1 MFSKALFKQSAK
13 ANGIMWAII
22 TFAVCFMLA
31 SVMLISGSGNI
42 AELKNGISNT
52 IMESS
57 IDAELENRS
66 IDYYMLSSNGL
77 SKFDTY
83 FVKSYTEV
91 GTYATLYY
99 QYLAGTITEEP
110 EAQTEGAM
118 VYKMAMQEWLSKKP
132 TTSDAELLNAWNL
145 MQPKP
150 DAVAYKMAI
159 DKLTTY
165 AETIAEARGYEKDS
179 IQAEELKGVIF
190 YVLNPNGQFDDFY
203 LENETTAPS
212 YDLTTIQTMS
222 KEERSEYIS
231 GYAKVN
237 STIFMAGNMI
247 KQDNIDKI
255 VDQLKSFKITQE
267 DYKALGY
274 QKMVDGETQTVSKY
288 TGKTGYE
295 YMKNL
300 GNDALLDFIARF
312 NDKVEKLPSDLTEAE
327 LQTRKVEIANEVAGD
342 VTSSILSEMPE
353 KVSKALR
360 ELGEMD
366 LYSMIVGS
374 IFFKMAGLLLP
385 IIYMIMVANNLV
397 AGQVDSGSM
406 AYILSTSTKRKQ
418 VIFTQAVYLVS
429 SLFAMFALTTVTSL
443 ICLSTLEAGTVS
455 LTYSDLILLNLGAF
469 IVMFAMSG
477 ISFLASCWFNR
488 SKYSMSIGGGLNMF
502 FLVSTMLGLFGSK
515 VLPSVIRLE
524 SLNFFNYCSVISLFD
539 VISILD
545 GSLTFL
551 WKFAIL
557 IAIGVACYVVGG
569 IKFKKKDLP
578 L

>member
-42 AELKNGISNT
+42 AELKDGISNT

-66 IDYYMLSSNGL
+66 INYYMLSSNGL
-77 SKFDTY
+77 EKFDTY
-83 FVKSYTEV
+83 FVESYTEV
-91 GTYATLYY
+91 GTYATLYG
-99 QYLAGTITEEP
+99 QYLAGAIAEP
-110 EAQTEGAM
+110 EATTTGAM
-118 VYKMAMQEWLSKKP
+118 VYKTAMEQWLAQKP
-132 TTSDAELLNAWNL
+132 STSDENVLNAWNA

-165 AETIAEARGYEKDS
+165 AEDVATSRGYAKDS

-190 YVLNPNGQFDDFY
+190 YVLNPNGQFDEFY
-203 LENETTAPS
+203 LANETTAPR
-212 YDLTTIQTMS
+212 YDLTTVQTMT
-222 KEERSEYIS
+222 KAERAKYIS
-231 GYAKVN
+231 DYAKSS

-255 VDQLKSFKITQE
+255 VDQLKSFKITKE
-267 DYKALGY
+267 DYQALSY
-274 QKMVDGETQTVSKY
+274 EKIVDGELKSVSKY

-295 YMKNL
+295 YMKDL
-300 GNDALLDFIARF
+300 GNSALLDFIARF
-312 NDKVEKLPSDLTEAE
+312 NDKVNNLPSGLTEEE
-327 LQTRKVEIANEVAGD
+327 LAVKKNEIALSVAGD

-385 IIYMIMVANNLV
+385 IIYMIMVANNLI

-429 SLFAMFALTTVTSL
+429 SLFAMFALTTVTSM
-443 ICLSTLEAGTVS
+443 ICLSTLKAGSVS
-455 LTYSDLILLNLGAF
+455 LTYTDLLLLNLGAF

-477 ISFLASCWFNR
+477 ISVLASCWFNR

-545 GSLTFL
+545 GTLAYL

-557 IAIGVACYVVGG
+557 IAIGLGCYIIGG